1 MVLGGGMIATAL
13 KAVDRED
20 VLYAASGLSN
30 LKGADPEAR
39 LREQTLLSE
48 QIARNTDKLF
58 VYVSSY
64 SIDDQQPQ
72 NNTPYLQHKVNME
85 RLIKAEADRFLI
97 LRTSNVVGY
106 SRQPG
111 NLMNFIFRHLQNGEP
126 FEIWTKTTRNLID
139 VAHLAQM
146 ADAAVKQ
153 GSCNEVLF
161 LTHPAD
167 IPIYEI
173 VRQFEVLSG
182 LSGNYRLVEKGDYY
196 NTDKSLAEALFR
208 RLGLEADPQLYARQL
223 IEKYFSHQFL

>member
-13 KAVDRED
+13 KAVDREE

-30 LKGADPEAR
+30 LKGADSEAR
-39 LREQTLLSE
+39 LRERTLLSE
-48 QIARNTDKLF
+48 QIARHTDKLF

-64 SIDDQQPQ
+64 SVDDRHPE
-72 NNTPYLQHKVNME
+72 NNTPYLQHKLNME
-85 RLIKAEADRFLI
+85 SLIKAEADRFLI
-97 LRTSNVVGY
+97 LRTSNVVGH

-126 FEIWTKTTRNLID
+126 FDIWTKTTRNLID

-173 VRQFEVLSG
+173 VHQFEVLSG
-182 LSGNYRLVEKGDYY
+182 LKANYRLVDKGVYY
-196 NTDKSLAEALFR
+196 HTDKSLAETLFR
-208 RLGLEADPQLYARQL
+208 QLRLEADPRLYTQQL
-223 IEKYFSHQFL
+223 IEKYFGHQFL